1 MLNRI
6 LVISLIVIAT
16 VGLTYSQSIYKTKAE
31 KLQQIKTREDIKVTE
46 VEPNI
51 LKIEYPSGK
60 VLYKNIG
67 EYKPTA
73 NNLHPTPYSPTY
85 DSTII
90 DLTNIDTTL
99 YYQMY
104 QFWQEVPLG
113 NFRTLLV
120 GDVNNNGLPELYG
133 QMKDYTG
140 PYSDIVA
147 FEMNA
152 QGNFSFVHKFD
163 SNTVMARSIFDID
176 KDNNYELLLVKNFVD
191 TTINWYVNSFLYYHK
206 STDSSL
212 ATALSFIFQP
222 RDTDSQQNNNFF
234 GHWDGDGY
242 TDQIFIHPSPPEL
255 INIYEY
261 NPTDNNFDA
270 VFEYYY
276 FPLDLFYSGFSI
288 GDFDQDG
295 KTEFLSGSIHG
306 KVLSIE
312 NCGDNCY
319 APNWQ
324 GMVETYNAYLCAET
338 NDLDGNGKKE
348 IWIGGDAFYSGQGI
362 TRITIFEANG
372 NNSYQ
377 VVGRIDL
384 LGIFSFD
391 AGNIQVI
398 DVDKDGKEEVLFG
411 LDMTVLILKFNGSV
425 NHQTY
430 EVFYYKRHNWENN
443 YMGYYGAN
451 LYNLIDDER
460 DELLINMWDII
471 PNTGIRWFNWIYKP
485 NFTVDVK
492 EESSIVPSDY
502 QLYPV
507 YPNPFNPQTTIKFSI
522 PTVGTGLAL
531 SKVVI
536 KVFNILGK
544 EIKTLLEKELTPG
557 SYTLNWE
564 ARDSNGNLLPSG
576 VYFIRFSATGGV
588 NNYTK
593 TIKAV
598 LTK

>member
-1 MLNRI
+1 MSKIIICLWFAFNFF
-6 LVISLIVIAT
+6 SF
-16 VGLTYSQSIYKTKAE
+16 SQSQYLSREE
-31 KLQQIKTREDIKVTE
+31 KLQQLKAREDIKVTE

-51 LKIEYPSGK
+51 LKLNYPNGK

-67 EYKPTA
+67 NYQPSTDYHQPT
-73 NNLHPTPYSPTY
+73 TYSPTF

-90 DLTNIDTTL
+90 DLTTIDTTL
-99 YYQMY
+99 YYQKY
-104 QFWQEVPLG
+104 TYWQEVPLG

-120 GDVNNNGLPELYG
+120 GDVNNNGRPELYG
-133 QMKDYTG
+133 QMKDYTS

-147 FEMNA
+147 YEMNA
-152 QGNFSFVHKFD
+152 HGTFNQAFYYD
-163 SNTVMARSIFDID
+163 TTVVAVSLYDVD
-176 KDNNYELLLVKNFVD
+176 KDGNKELHLARNYVD
-191 TTINWYVNSFLYYHK
+191 TMSSYLVWSFLFFQQ
-206 STDSSL
+206 SNDSSL
-212 ATALSFIFQP
+212 ANNLSFIFKT
-222 RDTDSQQNNNFF
+222 RDTSDQQNDNYF
-234 GHWDGDGY
+234 GDWDGDDL
-242 TDQIFIHPSPPEL
+242 TDQILIEPSGL
-255 INIYEY
+255 INENLFIYEY
-261 NPTDNNFDA
+261 YPTINNFGLI
-270 VFEYYY
+270 YKYNY
-276 FPLDLFYSGFSI
+276 SNLDLYYGGFSI

-295 KTEFLSGSIHG
+295 KTEFLAGSVHG

-312 NCGDNCY
+312 NCGNNCY

-324 GMVETYNAYLCAET
+324 GIVQTYNAYLCAET

-348 IWIGGDAFYSGQGI
+348 IWIGGDAFYYGQGI

-398 DVDKDGKEEVLFG
+398 DVDKDGKEEVLLG

-425 NHQTY
+425 NHQSY
-430 EVFYYKRHNWENN
+430 EVFYYKRHNWVNN

-451 LYNLIDDER
+451 LYNLIDDQR

-471 PNTGIRWFNWIYKP
+471 PNVGIKWFNWIYKP
-485 NFTVDVK
+485 NFSVDVK

-522 PTVGTGLAL
+522 PTVGTGLSL

-536 KVFNILGK
+536 KVYDILGK
-544 EIKTLLEKELTPG
+544 EITTLLEKELTPG
-557 SYTLNWE
+557 SYTLSWE
-564 ARDSNGNLLPSG
+564 AMDSNGNLLPSG
-576 VYFIRFSATGGV
+576 VYFIRFSATGGAD
-588 NNYTK
+588 NYTK

>member
-1 MLNRI
+1 MFKI
-6 LVISLIVIAT
+6 LVISLLIVAASS
-16 VGLTYSQSIYKTKAE
+16 LTFSQTNYKSREE
-31 KLQQIKTREDIKVTE
+31 KLQQLKNREDIKVTE
-46 VEPNI
+46 VQKDL
-51 LKIEYPSGK
+51 LKLEYPKGK

-67 EYKPTA
+67 DYQPESSSLKKLT
-73 NNLHPTPYSPTY
+73 YSPTY

-99 YYQMY
+99 YYQKY
-104 QFWQEVPLG
+104 SYWQEVPLG

-120 GDVNNNGLPELYG
+120 GDVNNNGRPELYG
-133 QMKDYTG
+133 QMKDYSTD
-140 PYSDIVA
+140 YTDI
-147 FEMNA
+147 FTYELNQ
-152 QGNFSFVHKFD
+152 QGNFIPVYKYD
-163 SNTVMARSIFDID
+163 STVVAEIIFDVD
-176 KDNNYELLLVKNFVD
+176 KNINNELRLMQNNPFTLPGKQYNFYKKETD
-191 TTINWYVNSFLYYHK
+191 T
-206 STDSSL
+206 SL
-212 ATALSFIFQP
+212 AKNLFFVFAP
-222 RDTDSQQNNNFF
+222 YDTNFQQNDNYF
-234 GHWDGDGY
+234 GDWDGDDF
-242 TDQIFIHPSPPEL
+242 TDQIFYTLDQH
-255 INIYEY
+255 INI
-261 NPTDNNFDA
+261 
-270 VFEYYY
+270 FEYSPVQINFNEVYRYDHSQLDVYY
-276 FPLDLFYSGFSI
+276 GGFSL

-295 KTEFLSGSIHG
+295 KTEFLAGSVHG

-324 GMVETYNAYLCAET
+324 GMVETYNAYLCAQT

-443 YMGYYGAN
+443 HMGYYGAN
-451 LYNLIDDER
+451 LYNLIDDQR
-460 DELLINMWDII
+460 DELLINMWDDPPGLGTIK
-471 PNTGIRWFNWIYKP
+471 WFNWIYKP

-492 EESSIVPSDY
+492 EEPNITPATY

-507 YPNPFNPQTTIKFSI
+507 YPNPFNPQTTIKFDIAKTSV
-522 PTVGTGLAL
+522 TSV
-531 SKVVI
+531 

-544 EIKTLLEKELTPG
+544 EITTLLEKELTPG
-557 SYTLNWE
+557 SYTISWK
-564 ARDSNGNLLPSG
+564 ARDSNGQLLPTG
-576 VYFIRFSATGGV
+576 VYFIRFTATGGTD
-588 NNYTK
+588 NYTK
-593 TIKAV
+593 TIKAI
-598 LTK
+598 LMK

>member
-1 MLNRI
+1 MKKIFVLSLLI
-6 LVISLIVIAT
+6 FISCITLAQQT
-16 VGLTYSQSIYKTKAE
+16 RAE
-31 KLQQIKTREDIKVTE
+31 KLQQLKNREDIKVTE
-46 VEPNI
+46 VQKDV
-51 LKIEYPSGK
+51 LKLEYPNGK
-60 VLYKNIG
+60 VVYKNIG
-67 EYKPTA
+67 DYQPSTDYQQPTTY
-73 NNLHPTPYSPTY
+73 NPNY

-99 YYQMY
+99 YHQMY
-104 QFWQEVPLG
+104 SYWQEVPLG

-120 GDVNNNGLPELYG
+120 GDVNNNGRPELYG

-147 FEMNA
+147 YEMNR
-152 QGNFSFVHKFD
+152 QGNFNFVHEYD
-163 SNTVMARSIFDID
+163 SNTVMSRSIFDID
-176 KDNNYELLLVKNFVD
+176 KDYKVELHLVRNAVD
-191 TTINWYVNSFLYYHK
+191 TTIQAYVNTFFFFFKDY
-206 STDSSL
+206 DSSL
-212 ATALSFIFQP
+212 ATNLAFVFDPIKSS
-222 RDTDSQQNNNFF
+222 TQQNDNYF
-234 GHWDGDGY
+234 GDWDGDNL
-242 TDQIFIHPSPPEL
+242 TDQIFYTLNQH

-261 NPTDNNFDA
+261 NSSIPNFDS
-270 VFEYYY
+270 VFQFDHSSIDLYYG
-276 FPLDLFYSGFSI
+276 GFSI
-288 GDFDQDG
+288 GDFDQDS
-295 KTEFLSGSIHG
+295 KTEFLAGSVHG
-306 KVLSIE
+306 NVLSIE

-324 GMVETYNAYLCAET
+324 GMVETFNAYLCAET

-348 IWIGGDAFYSGQGI
+348 IWIGGDAFYNGQGI

-411 LDMTVLILKFNGSV
+411 LDETVLILKFNGST

-430 EVFYYKRHNWENN
+430 EVFYYKENDWEHNN
-443 YMGYYGAN
+443 MGYYGAN

-460 DELLINMWDII
+460 DELLINMWDD
-471 PNTGIRWFNWIYKP
+471 PPGLGTIRWFNWIYKP

-492 EESSIVPSDY
+492 EASSIGPSDY

-507 YPNPFNPQTTIKFSI
+507 YPNPFNPQTTIKFDIAKTSF
-522 PTVGTGLAL
+522 TSV
-531 SKVVI
+531 
-536 KVFNILGK
+536 KVFDILGK
-544 EIKTLLEKELTPG
+544 EITTLLEKELTPG
-557 SYTLNWE
+557 SYTLSWE

-576 VYFIRFSATGGV
+576 VYFIRFSATGGA